1 VRPALVGLGVALVL
15 GCGAPRPE
23 LDPTESMRG
32 ERRRVLQIP
41 LVTLWPTILHAL
53 PEEGIEIAHS
63 DGERGTITTR
73 TVRYTGSEVP
83 RRLGEIA
90 DVSRARQAGFGRA
103 TEMEVTYYLLLSR
116 AGDTATLL
124 RVRSTIEAIER
135 TPILF
140 GPGLLEVVPHRV
152 EVPSRGVVEQEL
164 IRRLA
169 TDVYTAEEMLLML
182 GELGLD

>member
-1 VRPALVGLGVALVL
+1 MRRALVGLGVALVL
-15 GCGAPRPE
+15 GCGAQRPE
-23 LDPTESMRG
+23 LDPTESVRG
-32 ERRRVLQIP
+32 ERRRVVQIP
-41 LVTLWPTILHAL
+41 LETLWPTILHAL
-53 PEEGIEIAHS
+53 PQEGIEVAQS
-63 DGERGTITTR
+63 DSEQGTITTR
-73 TVRYTGSEVP
+73 RVRYTGSEVP

-103 TEMEVTYYLLLSR
+103 TEMDVTYYLLVSKTSP
-116 AGDTATLL
+116 AATQL
-124 RVRSTIEAIER
+124 RIRSTIEAIER

-164 IRRLA
+164 MRRLA
-169 TDVYTAEEMLLML
+169 ADVYTAEEMLLML